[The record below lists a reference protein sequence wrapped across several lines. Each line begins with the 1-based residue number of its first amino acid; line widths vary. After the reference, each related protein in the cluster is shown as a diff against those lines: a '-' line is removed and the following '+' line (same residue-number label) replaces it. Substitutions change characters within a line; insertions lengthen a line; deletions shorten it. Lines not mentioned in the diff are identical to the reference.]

1 MNSTGG
7 RRTAS
12 LGIANRALAE
22 VGKAFA
28 DPNVVF
34 SLLVR
39 QLGASN
45 VLVGLLSTLR
55 YAGWFLPQLFVA
67 HRVQHRPLRGRL
79 YCAAELFRCAGYA
92 VIAVLLAVISDRAI
106 LLPLFLGV
114 FAISYLGHGV
124 GSVPRFD
131 VIGRVIPPAERGSFF
146 ARSNLIAGVL
156 GFGAG
161 FVVRA
166 LLEGGGD
173 GPPLSRYAILIL
185 LAIAFFTLGVVA
197 FARIREPAGRVPGE
211 RATLLQ
217 SVRAIPG
224 LLRANASYRRLVG
237 VIVLTDVARRVTDP
251 FYIIFATEVLGAPIS
266 FAGIYLSTLVAS
278 KIIANLLWERV
289 SLRFGNHRVLQ
300 WSAAASLAVPAGA
313 FLFALVSPRLGSSA
327 GLAFAPIFALMGL
340 RDSGKYV
347 GKRTV
352 FLDLVP
358 EEGWPIHWGTLNT
371 ILGVVSLLPVLA
383 GTMIDGLGFTI
394 TFGAVSAV
402 ALAGVGLS
410 LRIRGAGTEAA

>member
-1 MNSTGG
+1 MDSLGD
-7 RRTAS
+7 RRSAR

-39 QLGASN
+39 QLGGSN

-67 HRVQHRPLRGRL
+67 HYVQRRAVRGRL
-79 YCAAELFRCAGYA
+79 YCAAELFRCAGYG
-92 VIAVLLAVISDRAI
+92 VLVLLLLVVSDRAV
-106 LLPLFLGV
+106 LLPLFFAV
-114 FAISYLGHGV
+114 FAVSYLGHGV

-131 VIGRVIPPAERGSFF
+131 VIGRVVPSVERGTFF
-146 ARSNLIAGVL
+146 ARSNLAAGLL

-166 LLEGGGD
+166 LLEGGEV

-185 LAIAFFTLGVVA
+185 LSIAFFVLAVVA
-197 FARIREPAGRVPGE
+197 FARIREPERRTVEKRVSLSE
-211 RATLLQ
+211 
-217 SVRAIPG
+217 SIRAIPD
-224 LLRANASYRRLVG
+224 LLRTDRVYRRLVG

-251 FYIIFATEVLGAPIS
+251 FYIVFATEILGVPAS
-266 FAGIYLSTLVAS
+266 YAGIYLALLVAS
-278 KIIANLLWERV
+278 KVGANLLWERIAV
-289 SLRFGNHRVLQ
+289 RFGNHRVLQ
-300 WSAAASLAVPAGA
+300 GAAVASLAIPVAA
-313 FLFALVSPRLGSSA
+313 LLFALLAPRLGAAA
-327 GLAFAPIFALMGL
+327 GPAFGSLFALMGL

-352 FLDLVP
+352 FLDHVAV
-358 EEGWPIHWGTLNT
+358 EEWPIRWGILNT
-371 ILGVVSLLPVLA
+371 LLGVVSLLPIVA
-383 GTMIDGLGFTI
+383 GTMIDAIGYGV

-402 ALAGVGLS
+402 AAAGFSLS
-410 LRIRGAGTEAA
+410 LRIGAAEEEAT